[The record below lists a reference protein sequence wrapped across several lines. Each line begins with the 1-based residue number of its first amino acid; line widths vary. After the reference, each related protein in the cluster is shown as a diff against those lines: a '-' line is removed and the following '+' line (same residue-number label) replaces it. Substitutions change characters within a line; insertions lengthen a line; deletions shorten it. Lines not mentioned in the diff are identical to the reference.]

1 MNGTASWRVKPEPI
15 LSLVSAAAHAIH
27 NGMTAVESLHK
38 AQHGEKVTFGLL
50 AQLVLENAPREELE
64 TVIHL
69 IKAVNLPLTL
79 KDLGMEKFVEEE
91 WRKVA
96 ADACAEGDTM
106 GNMPFPV
113 SPDDVYQ
120 AIVTANA
127 IAEKYHD

>member
-1 MNGTASWRVKPEPI
+1 M
-15 LSLVSAAAHAIH
+15 
-27 NGMTAVESLHK
+27 
-38 AQHGEKVTFGLL
+38 
-50 AQLVLENAPREELE
+50 
-64 TVIHL
+64 IHL